1 MMLHPP
7 LVNIGEEDRNSY
19 RWGATVQLACGHR
32 VDAPKRKSTKRV
44 RCLGCMPLE
53 DRQAFLRREAA
64 IQRGGR

>member
-7 LVNIGEEDRNSY
+7 LVNIGEEDRDPH
-19 RWGATVQLACGHR
+19 RWGATVHLECGHL

-44 RCLGCMPLE
+44 RCLGCMPVE